1 MLLKLLTKFFVL
13 RKVDILLEKKICSRI
28 ANLLYYM
35 YSNQLC
41 DVKCGDETSASFAIS
56 NGVKQ
61 GSVILPFTIQ

>member
-1 MLLKLLTKFFVL
+1 
-13 RKVDILLEKKICSRI
+13 
-28 ANLLYYM
+28 M